1 MLLLLGQYNRLE
13 AWLARIVTEEEKE
26 TFYLVNVSRL

>member
-13 AWLARIVTEEEKE
+13 AWLAHLVTEEEKE
-26 TFYLVNVSRL
+26 TFYLMNVSCL